1 MDLIL
6 WGAVP
11 GFMYQQ
17 DMFRKCSLLG
27 LRMREGT
34 RVTEPRLAPGA
45 GHVEK
50 ESRVG
55 AGGWDQSSS
64 FDGSE
69 S

>member
-45 GHVEK
+45 RACGE
-50 ESRVG
+50 G
-55 AGGWDQSSS
+55 IPGWGWRM
-64 FDGSE
+64 GSE
-69 S
+69 L